1 MMRTSELRELNVDE
15 LQATLLELRKEQ
27 FKLRIRRST
36 GSLEKF
42 HEFGQLR
49 KSIARA
55 KTILT
60 QKQSEVQNG

>member
-1 MMRTSELRELNVDE
+1 MRTSELRELNVEE
-15 LQATLLELRKEQ
+15 LESKLLEFRKEQ

-42 HEFGQLR
+42 HEFGNLR
-49 KSIARA
+49 KAIART

-60 QKQSEVQNG
+60 QKQSEVHSD